1 MSQCNFSNGIQVRT
15 KRCKLVKLSNCILLT
30 PQLGEGLNYPRLIAR
45 SPPGARILQT
55 SCFGKLIGPP
65 ACNIIDSA
73 SILSMIVRS
82 ISVKFQ
88 SLIRNWL
95 FFSFLFSRTTF
106 LMGIYALSLRCRI
119 LLVSDT
125 FFFPHSLLIY
135 FSILFYLNIRNQYS
149 IDNLI
154 LRRVENVRWNNLAFP
169 KKLNQSLL

>member
-65 ACNIIDSA
+65 A

-95 FFSFLFSRTTF
+95 FFSFLFSRATF

-125 FFFPHSLLIY
+125 FFSP
-135 FSILFYLNIRNQYS
+135 ILFWFIFQFYSIWIFEINIRS
-149 IDNLI
+149 IIWFFDALKTFDEI
-154 LRRVENVRWNNLAFP
+154 I
-169 KKLNQSLL
+169 